1 MQYYDWKTFGMK
13 TFGRFMCRCE
23 NNNKMYCKKK
33 QFQGSYGIHMCREK
47 GSVVGSCEYC
57 HERTGSIEAGNFMA
71 D

>member
-1 MQYYDWKTFGMK
+1 
-13 TFGRFMCRCE
+13 MCRCE